1 MEQVSCVLGL
11 MLLTI
16 AATAGEAPPT
26 PVHRHTLRQPTPTPS
41 SGCWDGWTENPD
53 TGECYLLV
61 KELMD
66 VDDAHAY
73 CASLAQNDNTPEII
87 SLSTSQEHV
96 FVYEWVKGQVVDGDR
111 LWLGMKNM
119 ADNYWL
125 DGTPVGYFNFA
136 PGEPD
141 SYQDGNY
148 CIMMS
153 MASGLW
159 EDAIC
164 LVASAFICE
173 MKGTNY
179 VGPIVLPPPA
189 GCPSGWQYRDGYCY
203 YLSNTYLNHD
213 DATKWCAANLA
224 THLTSISND
233 DENNFILEEA
243 LKGGREV
250 WLGLQVDEGGGW
262 SWADHSTLNFTNWYG
277 GHPSSADCVKMVSNN
292 TDAEGTWE
300 GEDCQQNLRYICKML
315 LKTCP
320 QDWTYHERKCYYA
333 NPKKMIWWDS
343 HNACKV
349 NSSDADAT
357 LVSVHSME
365 ENTFVGDMLGTIN
378 SNVTGPWLGL
388 SFDTAMGNWTWAD
401 NTVLDFLMWDTN
413 SPYPVEDKSCVKMVN
428 DTAIDYHLRW
438 TNLPCETLS
447 PSICQLYPTHLMGC
461 EDGWLESSGWCY
473 WYSRTES
480 TMANFLDAMWD
491 CQVRGSDLVSIN
503 TQEENDF
510 VGSIINNYNYADVWV
525 GLTDNRHDAEMIWT
539 DGAPVTFTNW
549 KALNYADVKYH
560 PMCGYHYKFG
570 TNNEWGLGTCDPR
583 QYYVCK
589 KPFTAI
595 PITPPDTGCRY
606 GDAAYS
612 GSCYTFP
619 TYTHS
624 WDNANRL
631 CKTMN
636 ATLAVVND
644 RAEGAFLSM
653 YLSELGA
660 TSWLGLRGTRNSDNA
675 TTFTWITQDPVT
687 YTQWAVDQPNPQYG
701 AECVSAAGNATPGG
715 MWTVRSCT
723 HRPQFVCEYKRTGHT
738 PTPAPTTQPPQGGC
752 GYNWTLHNNRCYKVF
767 SEDSSWGDAEL
778 VCASYGGHLAS
789 VADAHEEATILGLQ
803 DLVNLPPFES
813 IIWVGLYSDGRT
825 GYEWNDRTPFAYVD
839 WEAGQPDSYYG
850 RENCG
855 SASRKTLKLM
865 DSVCSSLMPFVCEA
879 QPGTMVSTLP
889 PPTTVPSV
897 PCEDDPSWLLYDD
910 HCYKIV
916 SGADL
921 HTWGDSHLQCRKDG
935 GELLSVH
942 TLEENAWIE
951 SKISSMSS
959 TSFWTGGQALM
970 DSGFGWVDGTPFDFD
985 NWAKGEPN
993 NDMGAED
1000 CVAMYN
1006 HRQGYWG
1013 DENCGKLMGRVCK
1026 RPHGSTLAP
1035 QHTTPQPYGRC
1046 RMGWVADGSNCLK
1059 FFPEEKSFD
1068 AARAA
1073 CQLEGEGADLASIH
1087 TPEEQAYV
1095 TAAVGELEANVWLG
1109 LRGADDLHW
1118 VDQTPVTYTNWYPG
1132 EPSGQPGKMRCVEAY
1147 AMNGQWNDDLCDGFK
1162 GYVCKI
1168 KKDDSDSDTVKPC
1181 SPPYQNYMNYTG
1193 ACYRSELTRKTWHDA
1208 EAACVSEGSHLA
1220 SVKQVRQGAMVWVLS
1235 YNQGARDPWI
1245 GLNNINNHHQ
1255 FTWSDGWPTTY
1266 TNWARGQ
1273 PNASLADHNCVR
1285 LDSSNGLWYS
1295 ENCDQ
1300 VRPFICIHEEGPPPT
1315 PEPPVNG
1322 HCPTHDWLDLGGA
1335 YCYLA
1340 VTDQETWVDASVNC
1354 SDQQGGLVS
1363 IHSQAEASLLSTV
1376 TSNIKDSF
1384 WTGLVLST
1392 SGYVWTD
1399 GTGLDYINWDDG
1411 QPGNDSQNCVEMLT
1425 RKGTWVDVDC
1435 TTTRAFV
1442 CKTEKI
1448 PDVHPTP
1455 PPTSQPGLS
1464 TGGVVGIVLAVV
1476 VVVAGFA
1483 FLGFYAYTRRTR

>member
-16 AATAGEAPPT
+16 VSVMFTSTAATAGEAPPT

-41 SGCWDGWTENPD
+41 NGCWDGWTENPD

-315 LKTCP
+315 L
-320 QDWTYHERKCYYA
+320 
-333 NPKKMIWWDS
+333 N
-343 HNACKV
+343 
-349 NSSDADAT
+349 
-357 LVSVHSME
+357 
-365 ENTFVGDMLGTIN
+365 MLGTIN

-660 TSWLGLRGTRNSDNA
+660 TSWLGLRGTRNS
-675 TTFTWITQDPVT
+675 
-687 YTQWAVDQPNPQYG
+687 
-701 AECVSAAGNATPGG
+701 
-715 MWTVRSCT
+715 
-723 HRPQFVCEYKRTGHT
+723 
-738 PTPAPTTQPPQGGC
+738 
-752 GYNWTLHNNRCYKVF
+752 
-767 SEDSSWGDAEL
+767 
-778 VCASYGGHLAS
+778 
-789 VADAHEEATILGLQ
+789 
-803 DLVNLPPFES
+803 
-813 IIWVGLYSDGRT
+813 
-825 GYEWNDRTPFAYVD
+825 YEWNDRTPFAYVD

-1193 ACYRSELTRKTWHDA
+1193 ACYRSELTRKTWH
-1208 EAACVSEGSHLA
+1208 C
-1220 SVKQVRQGAMVWVLS
+1220 
-1235 YNQGARDPWI
+1235 
-1245 GLNNINNHHQ
+1245 
-1255 FTWSDGWPTTY
+1255 
-1266 TNWARGQ
+1266 
-1273 PNASLADHNCVR
+1273 
-1285 LDSSNGLWYS
+1285 
-1295 ENCDQ
+1295 
-1300 VRPFICIHEEGPPPT
+1300 
-1315 PEPPVNG
+1315 
-1322 HCPTHDWLDLGGA
+1322 
-1335 YCYLA
+1335 
-1340 VTDQETWVDASVNC
+1340 
-1354 SDQQGGLVS
+1354 
-1363 IHSQAEASLLSTV
+1363 
-1376 TSNIKDSF
+1376 
-1384 WTGLVLST
+1384 
-1392 SGYVWTD
+1392 
-1399 GTGLDYINWDDG
+1399 YINENFYLKLYVFRK
-1411 QPGNDSQNCVEMLT
+1411 QEQNLL
-1425 RKGTWVDVDC
+1425 
-1435 TTTRAFV
+1435 F
-1442 CKTEKI
+1442 I
-1448 PDVHPTP
+1448 
-1455 PPTSQPGLS
+1455 
-1464 TGGVVGIVLAVV
+1464 
-1476 VVVAGFA
+1476 F
-1483 FLGFYAYTRRTR
+1483 